1 MSFSTDD
8 RKLRGGNGNRF
19 PIDPAAETGALLAEV
34 VAEALKADF
43 GNIPSHV
50 KHLARLTGTNERT
63 VHNWLLAR
71 NGPSGTALVVLM
83 RHSDA
88 VTEAVMS
95 LANREDAI
103 NANKLQKAAKILRAS
118 AASLIECL
126 DSQLNG

>member
-8 RKLRGGNGNRF
+8 RKLRVGTGNRF

-43 GNIPSHV
+43 GAIPSHV

-71 NGPSGTALVVLM
+71 NGPSGTALVMLM

-88 VTEAVMS
+88 VTEAV
-95 LANREDAI
+95 LALAGRDEHS
-103 NANKLQKAAKILRAS
+103 AAVRPVKVKNILRAR
-118 AASLIECL
+118 ALELVECL
-126 DSQLNG
+126 GPA

>member
-8 RKLRGGNGNRF
+8 RKLRVGTGNRF

-43 GNIPSHV
+43 GAIPSHV
-50 KHLARLTGTNERT
+50 KHLARPTGTNERT

-71 NGPSGTALVVLM
+71 NGPSGTALVMLM

-88 VTEAVMS
+88 VTEAV
-95 LANREDAI
+95 LALAGRDEHS
-103 NANKLQKAAKILRAS
+103 AAVRLVKVKNILRAR
-118 AASLIECL
+118 ALELVECL
-126 DSQLNG
+126 GPA

>member
-19 PIDPAAETGALLAEV
+19 PFDPAAETGALLAEV

-43 GNIPSHV
+43 AAIPSHV

-88 VTEAVMS
+88 VTEAVML

-103 NANKLQKAAKILRAS
+103 RANKLQKAAKILRAS
-118 AASLIECL
+118 AASLIDCL

>member
-8 RKLRGGNGNRF
+8 RKFRGGNGNRF

-43 GNIPSHV
+43 GTIPSHV

-88 VTEAVMS
+88 VTEAVLA
-95 LANREDAI
+95 LANRNEH
-103 NANKLQKAAKILRAS
+103 S
-118 AASLIECL
+118 AAIRLMKMKNIVRTKALELVECL
-126 DSQLNG
+126 GPV

>member
-8 RKLRGGNGNRF
+8 RKLRGRNGNRF
-19 PIDPAAETGALLAEV
+19 PFDPAAETGALLAEV

-43 GNIPSHV
+43 GAIPSHV

-88 VTEAVMS
+88 VNPTLDFARVAIVFSFHSTFSGVSVTAVLFLS
-95 LANREDAI
+95 YPRSP
-103 NANKLQKAAKILRAS
+103 RWRT
-118 AASLIECL
+118 
-126 DSQLNG
+126 

>member
-8 RKLRGGNGNRF
+8 RKLRVGTGNRF

-43 GNIPSHV
+43 GAIPSHV

-71 NGPSGTALVVLM
+71 NGPSGTALVMLM
-83 RHSDA
+83 RQSDA
-88 VTEAVMS
+88 VTEAV
-95 LANREDAI
+95 LALAGRDEHS
-103 NANKLQKAAKILRAS
+103 AAVRLVKVKNILRAR
-118 AASLIECL
+118 ALELVECL
-126 DSQLNG
+126 GPA

>member
-8 RKLRGGNGNRF
+8 RKFRGENGNRF

-34 VAEALKADF
+34 VAEALKVDF
-43 GNIPSHV
+43 GNIPSRV

-88 VTEAVMS
+88 VTEAVLS
-95 LANREDAI
+95 LADRSE
-103 NANKLQKAAKILRAS
+103 QFKAAKLMKVKKIVRERA
-118 AASLIECL
+118 LELVECL
-126 DSQLNG
+126 DYFT

>member
-8 RKLRGGNGNRF
+8 RKLRVGTGNRF

-43 GNIPSHV
+43 GAIPSHV

-71 NGPSGTALVVLM
+71 NGPSGTALVMLM

-88 VTEAVMS
+88 VTEAV
-95 LANREDAI
+95 LALAGRDEHS
-103 NANKLQKAAKILRAS
+103 AAVRLVKVKNILRARALELVEDRKS
-118 AASLIECL
+118 VV
-126 DSQLNG
+126 

>member
-8 RKLRGGNGNRF
+8 RKLRVGTGNRF
-19 PIDPAAETGALLAEV
+19 PIDPSAETGALLAEV
-34 VAEALKADF
+34 VSEALKADF
-43 GNIPSHV
+43 GAIPSHV

-88 VTEAVMS
+88 VTEAV
-95 LANREDAI
+95 LALAGRND
-103 NANKLQKAAKILRAS
+103 QS
-118 AASLIECL
+118 AAIRLLRVKEIVRDKALELVECL
-126 DSQLNG
+126 GS

>member
-8 RKLRGGNGNRF
+8 RKLRVGTGNRF

-34 VAEALKADF
+34 VAEALKEDF
-43 GNIPSHV
+43 GAIPSHV

-71 NGPSGTALVVLM
+71 NGPSGTALVMLM

-88 VTEAVMS
+88 VTEAV
-95 LANREDAI
+95 LALAGRDEHS
-103 NANKLQKAAKILRAS
+103 AAVRLVKVKNILRAR
-118 AASLIECL
+118 ALELVECL
-126 DSQLNG
+126 GPA

>member
-8 RKLRGGNGNRF
+8 RKLRVGTGNRF

-43 GNIPSHV
+43 GAIPSHV

-71 NGPSGTALVVLM
+71 NGPSGTALVMLM

-88 VTEAVMS
+88 VTEAV
-95 LANREDAI
+95 LALAGRDEH
-103 NANKLQKAAKILRAS
+103 S
-118 AASLIECL
+118 AAVRLVKVKNI
-126 DSQLNG
+126 

>member
-8 RKLRGGNGNRF
+8 RKLRVGTGNRF

-43 GNIPSHV
+43 GAIPSHV

-71 NGPSGTALVVLM
+71 NGPSGTALVMMM

-88 VTEAVMS
+88 VTEAV
-95 LANREDAI
+95 LALAGRDEHS
-103 NANKLQKAAKILRAS
+103 AAVRLVKVKNILRAR
-118 AASLIECL
+118 ALELVECL
-126 DSQLNG
+126 GPA

>member
-8 RKLRGGNGNRF
+8 RKLRVGTGNRF

-43 GNIPSHV
+43 GAIPSHV

-71 NGPSGTALVVLM
+71 NGPSGTALVMLM

-88 VTEAVMS
+88 VTEAV
-95 LANREDAI
+95 LALAGRDEHS
-103 NANKLQKAAKILRAS
+103 AAVRLVKVKNILRAR
-118 AASLIECL
+118 ALELVECL
-126 DSQLNG
+126 GPA

>member
-8 RKLRGGNGNRF
+8 RKLRVGTGNRC

-43 GNIPSHV
+43 GAIPSHV

-71 NGPSGTALVVLM
+71 NGPSGTALVMLM

-88 VTEAVMS
+88 VTEAV
-95 LANREDAI
+95 LALAGRDEHS
-103 NANKLQKAAKILRAS
+103 AAVRLVKVKNILRAR
-118 AASLIECL
+118 ALELVECL
-126 DSQLNG
+126 GPA

>member
-8 RKLRGGNGNRF
+8 RKLRVGTGNRF

-43 GNIPSHV
+43 GAIPSHV
-50 KHLARLTGTNERT
+50 KHLARLTGANERT

-71 NGPSGTALVVLM
+71 NGPSGTALVMLM

-88 VTEAVMS
+88 VTEAV
-95 LANREDAI
+95 LALAGRDEHS
-103 NANKLQKAAKILRAS
+103 AAVRLVKVKNILRAR
-118 AASLIECL
+118 ALELVECL
-126 DSQLNG
+126 GPA

>member
-8 RKLRGGNGNRF
+8 RKLRGRNGNRF
-19 PIDPAAETGALLAEV
+19 PFDPATETGALLAEV

-43 GNIPSHV
+43 GAIPSHV

-71 NGPSGTALVVLM
+71 NGPSGTALVMLM

-88 VTEAVMS
+88 VTEAV
-95 LANREDAI
+95 LALAGRDEHS
-103 NANKLQKAAKILRAS
+103 AAVRLVKVKNILRAR
-118 AASLIECL
+118 ALELVECL
-126 DSQLNG
+126 GPA

>member
-8 RKLRGGNGNRF
+8 RKLRVGTGNGF

-43 GNIPSHV
+43 GAIPSHV

-71 NGPSGTALVVLM
+71 NGPSGTALVMLM

-88 VTEAVMS
+88 VTEAV
-95 LANREDAI
+95 LALAGRDEHS
-103 NANKLQKAAKILRAS
+103 AAVRLVKVKNILRAR
-118 AASLIECL
+118 ALELVECL
-126 DSQLNG
+126 GPA

>member
-8 RKLRGGNGNRF
+8 RKLRVGTGNRF

-43 GNIPSHV
+43 GAIPSHV
-50 KHLARLTGTNERT
+50 KHLARLIGTNERT

-71 NGPSGTALVVLM
+71 NGPSGTALVMLM

-88 VTEAVMS
+88 VTEAV
-95 LANREDAI
+95 LALAGRDEHS
-103 NANKLQKAAKILRAS
+103 AAVRLVKVKNILRAR
-118 AASLIECL
+118 ALELVECL
-126 DSQLNG
+126 GPA

>member
-8 RKLRGGNGNRF
+8 RKLRVGTGNRF

-43 GNIPSHV
+43 GAIPSHV

-71 NGPSGTALVVLM
+71 NGPSGMALVMLM

-88 VTEAVMS
+88 VTEAV
-95 LANREDAI
+95 LALAGRDEHS
-103 NANKLQKAAKILRAS
+103 AAVRLVKVKNILRAR
-118 AASLIECL
+118 ALELVECL
-126 DSQLNG
+126 GPA